1 MDLEH
6 SLSLTWEVTQLDL
19 SFRKSPRFLQNEEG
33 MGEVGVRERCI
44 YSSGLCLPPVYRL
57 LQPEGSQRL
66 QGAGNEP
73 GGRTEGAGRAL
84 G

>member
-33 MGEVGVRERCI
+33 MGEAGMRERCI
-44 YSSGLCLPPVYRL
+44 YSSGLCLPP
-57 LQPEGSQRL
+57 EGSQRL
-66 QGAGNEP
+66 HGAGDEP